1 MNNVHMYSYI
11 GQVKSHRKL
20 LLALGISQ
28 TLVMALTS
36 GPGAD
41 IALSRQ
47 SFLIGENSDFL
58 GIFAGWFYSL
68 IPNQPLG
75 WGINMTFI
83 QMIFVVIAFQVE
95 LFKTNMVGWKI
106 YFYPFAQYF
115 ALYFSAQ
122 QSRDGALF
130 ALVFF
135 GFSVLR
141 VYPKTDSR
149 TKKLII
155 LSISLFF
162 IVLGL
167 CFRPWMFALAL
178 PLVVFALRNIS
189 GTLPM
194 NKPVITLFSLVVTI
208 LPMSVEYSFS
218 NFLEVKREFPLQ
230 TLLIHDL
237 TTSACWSA
245 NIETAEAS
253 LKALEN
259 LSVTKDLPSTI
270 CQFYKPNTWQAV
282 TGDNTKSRLTSD
294 LRYPLSVTKS
304 PSVYENLFQDWVAI
318 IVNDPKTYIQNK
330 LMLSAQVYLAAQTRI
345 SRTPNFDY
353 QQSDI
358 GLPISIINGLV
369 LLVDLPWKISSV
381 LFFFTPGVLLI
392 SYLTLQGL
400 LGRKNLRNRNVIM
413 MPIMALV
420 CTIWGTI
427 TFVSDNARYL
437 TSFVILTYYLVP
449 LTFDSKESKQT

>member
-1 MNNVHMYSYI
+1 MYSYI

-83 QMIFVVIAFQVE
+83 QMILVVIAFQVE

-141 VYPKTDSR
+141 IYPKTDSR

-194 NKPVITLFSLVVTI
+194 NKSVITLFSLVVTI
-208 LPMSVEYSFS
+208 LPMSVEYSFP

-253 LKALEN
+253 LKALEK

>member
-1 MNNVHMYSYI
+1 
-11 GQVKSHRKL
+11 
-20 LLALGISQ
+20 
-28 TLVMALTS
+28 
-36 GPGAD
+36 
-41 IALSRQ
+41 
-47 SFLIGENSDFL
+47 
-58 GIFAGWFYSL
+58 
-68 IPNQPLG
+68 
-75 WGINMTFI
+75 
-83 QMIFVVIAFQVE
+83 
-95 LFKTNMVGWKI
+95 
-106 YFYPFAQYF
+106 
-115 ALYFSAQ
+115 
-122 QSRDGALF
+122 
-130 ALVFF
+130 
-135 GFSVLR
+135 
-141 VYPKTDSR
+141 
-149 TKKLII
+149 
-155 LSISLFF
+155 
-162 IVLGL
+162 
-167 CFRPWMFALAL
+167 MFALAL

>member
-1 MNNVHMYSYI
+1 ME
-11 GQVKSHRKL
+11 SHRKL
-20 LLALGISQ
+20 LLALGIFQ

-41 IALSRQ
+41 ISLSRQ
-47 SFLIGENSDFL
+47 SFLMEENSDFL

-75 WGINMTFI
+75 WGINLTFI
-83 QMIFVVIAFQVE
+83 QMILVVFAFQVE
-95 LFKTNMVGWKI
+95 LFKTKMVGWKI
-106 YFYPFAQYF
+106 FFYSFAQYF

-122 QSRDGALF
+122 QSRDGTLF
-130 ALVFF
+130 AFVFL

-141 VYPKTDSR
+141 IYPKTDSR
-149 TKKLII
+149 TKRFII

-178 PLVVFALRNIS
+178 PLVIFTLRNINR
-189 GTLPM
+189 TLPM
-194 NKPVITLFSLVVTI
+194 NKSVITLFSLVVTI
-208 LPMSVEYSFS
+208 LPLAVEYSLP
-218 NFLEVKREFPLQ
+218 NFIEVKKEFPLQ
-230 TLLIHDL
+230 TLMIHDL

-259 LSVTKDLPSTI
+259 LSVTEDLPSTI

-294 LRYPLSVTKS
+294 LRHPLTMTKS
-304 PSVYENLFQDWVAI
+304 PSIYENLFQDWVTI
-318 IVNDPKTYIQNK
+318 LVNDPKTYIQNK
-330 LMLSAQVYLAAQTRI
+330 LMLSAQVYLAPQTRI
-345 SRTPNFDY
+345 SRTPNFNY

-358 GLPISIINGLV
+358 DIPISIVSGLV
-369 LLVDLPWKISSV
+369 LLIDLPWKISSV
-381 LFFFTPGVLLI
+381 LLFFTPGVLII
-392 SYLTLQGL
+392 SYFTLQGL
-400 LGRKNLRNRNVIM
+400 LRRKNLRNRNMIM
-413 MPIMALV
+413 MPIMAFV

-437 TSFVILTYYLVP
+437 TPFVIMTYYLVP
-449 LTFDSKESKQT
+449 LTFDSKESKET

>member
-1 MNNVHMYSYI
+1 MYSYI

-83 QMIFVVIAFQVE
+83 QMILVVIAFQVE

-141 VYPKTDSR
+141 IYPKTDSR

-194 NKPVITLFSLVVTI
+194 NKSVITLFSLVVTI
-208 LPMSVEYSFS
+208 LPMSVEYSFP

>member
-1 MNNVHMYSYI
+1 MYSYI

-83 QMIFVVIAFQVE
+83 QMILVVIAFQVE

-141 VYPKTDSR
+141 IYPKTDSR

-189 GTLPM
+189 GTLPI

-208 LPMSVEYSFS
+208 LPMSVEYSFP

-253 LKALEN
+253 IKALEN

-392 SYLTLQGL
+392 SYFTLQRL

>member
-1 MNNVHMYSYI
+1 MNNVHIYSYI

-47 SFLIGENSDFL
+47 SFLMGENSDFL

-83 QMIFVVIAFQVE
+83 QMLLVVIAFQVE
-95 LFKTNMVGWKI
+95 LFKTKIVGWKF
-106 YFYPFAQYF
+106 YFYPIAQYF

-122 QSRDGALF
+122 QSRDGTLF
-130 ALVFF
+130 ALVFL

-141 VYPKTDSR
+141 IYPKTDSR
-149 TKKLII
+149 KKRFTI
-155 LSISLFF
+155 LAISLFF

-167 CFRPWMFALAL
+167 CFRPWMFVLTL
-178 PLVVFALRNIS
+178 PLVVFILRDIS
-189 GTLPM
+189 KTLPM
-194 NKPVITLFSLVVTI
+194 NKLVIALFSFVVTI
-208 LPMSVEYSFS
+208 LPLSVEYSLPK
-218 NFLEVKREFPLQ
+218 FLEVKKEFPLQ

-245 NIETAEAS
+245 NIETSEAS
-253 LKALEN
+253 LRALEN

-282 TGDNTKSRLTSD
+282 TGDNTKSRLTRD
-294 LRYPLSVTKS
+294 LNYPISKTDS
-304 PSVYENLFQDWVAI
+304 PDVYAQLVQDWI
-318 IVNDPKTYIQNK
+318 SIFVNDPKTYIQNK
-330 LMLSAQVYLAAQTRI
+330 LMLSSQVYLAPQTRI
-345 SRTPNFDY
+345 TKTPNHDSLSFPLRFLNPM
-353 QQSDI
+353 I
-358 GLPISIINGLV
+358 TGLIFIVN
-369 LLVDLPWKISSV
+369 LPWNISST
-381 LFFFTPGVLLI
+381 LFLFTPGMMLI
-392 SYLTLQGL
+392 FYVMLQVVPI
-400 LGRKNLRNRNVIM
+400 RRELRNKKLVM
-413 MPIMALV
+413 MPIMAFL
-420 CTIWGTI
+420 CTVWGTI

-437 TSFVILTYYLVP
+437 TPFVILTYFLV
-449 LTFDSKESKQT
+449 LTSSQSKEGDPS

>member
-1 MNNVHMYSYI
+1 MYSYI

-28 TLVMALTS
+28 TLVMVLTS

-83 QMIFVVIAFQVE
+83 QMILVVIAFQVE

-141 VYPKTDSR
+141 IYPKTDSR

-208 LPMSVEYSFS
+208 LPMSVEYSFP

-282 TGDNTKSRLTSD
+282 TGDNTKSRLTSN

-392 SYLTLQGL
+392 SYFTLQGL

-437 TSFVILTYYLVP
+437 SSFVILTYYLVP

>member
-28 TLVMALTS
+28 TLVMVLTS

-83 QMIFVVIAFQVE
+83 QMILVVIAFQVE

-141 VYPKTDSR
+141 IYPKTDSR

-208 LPMSVEYSFS
+208 LPMSVEYSFP

-282 TGDNTKSRLTSD
+282 TGDNTKSRLTSN

-392 SYLTLQGL
+392 SYFTLQGL

-437 TSFVILTYYLVP
+437 SSFVILTYYLVP

>member
-1 MNNVHMYSYI
+1 MNNAHKYSYI
-11 GQVKSHRKL
+11 GRVKIHRKL
-20 LLALGISQ
+20 LLTLGISQ
-28 TLVMALTS
+28 TLIMASTS

-41 IALSRQ
+41 ISLSRQ
-47 SFLIGENSDFL
+47 SFLMGENSDFL
-58 GIFAGWFYSL
+58 GYFAGWFYSL

-75 WGINMTFI
+75 WGINLTFI
-83 QMIFVVIAFQVE
+83 QMLLVVIAFQVE
-95 LFKTNMVGWKI
+95 LFKTKIVGWKI
-106 YFYPFAQYF
+106 SFYPIAQYF

-130 ALVFF
+130 ALVFL
-135 GFSVLR
+135 GFSTLR
-141 VYPKTDSR
+141 IYPKTDSG
-149 TKKLII
+149 TKRFII

-167 CFRPWMFALAL
+167 CFRPWMFVLTF
-178 PLVVFALRNIS
+178 PLVVFVLRYI
-189 GTLPM
+189 GRTLPM
-194 NKPVITLFSLVVTI
+194 NKSVITLFSLVVTI
-208 LPMSVEYSFS
+208 LPLSVEYSLPK
-218 NFLEVKREFPLQ
+218 FLDVKKGFPLQ

-253 LKALEN
+253 LKALGN

-282 TGDNTKSRLTSD
+282 TGENTKSKLTSN
-294 LRYPLSVTKS
+294 LRHPLSVTES
-304 PSVYENLFQDWVAI
+304 QSVYENLFQDWVSI

-330 LMLSAQVYLAAQTRI
+330 LMLSAQVYLAPQTRI
-345 SRTPNFDY
+345 SRTPNFAY
-353 QQSDI
+353 QQFDI
-358 GLPISIINGLV
+358 GFPNSIVSGLI
-369 LLVDLPWKISSV
+369 LLADLPWKISSV

-392 SYLTLQGL
+392 SYFL
-400 LGRKNLRNRNVIM
+400 LNDVFRIRNLRNKNLIV
-413 MPIMALV
+413 MPIMAFV

-437 TSFVILTYYLVP
+437 TPFVLLTYFLV
-449 LTFDSKESKQT
+449 LSTFDSKESEQN